1 MDWRETQANADD
13 LLAEGLFALTSAP
26 TTDAH
31 PKVAGNYL
39 ISLAG
44 KPMYV
49 GEARD
54 CRKRLS
60 QQMDERRS
68 TFYKNYSGL
77 GGDSIEP
84 ISSFAI
90 QTITVAFGRKEIE
103 DFGIVNLPAPLNRF
117 QLGKR
122 AIQPSANSTERWMRL
137 QELSADLLSQ
147 GADRCEVIDFRLW
160 AMATAPDSSGLY
172 LIRSPHGEIIYV
184 GESSDVNARF
194 RTHGGRTYF
203 SAVRRNL
210 GVDVLGFEL
219 QTIKG
224 KKRYFSDDEDGRVTS
239 YLGQCSIG
247 FFPVSV
253 GRYELEEHLIAKHR
267 PILNRK
273 AKPD

>member
-1 MDWRETQANADD
+1 MDWNAAQVSADE

-26 TTDAH
+26 QSNNH
-31 PKVAGNYL
+31 PAGPGNYL
-39 ISLAG
+39 FSLSG

-49 GEARD
+49 GEARN
-54 CRKRLS
+54 CRKRLA

-68 TFYKNYSGL
+68 TFYKNFCELGL
-77 GGDSIEP
+77 DAIEP

-90 QTITVAFGRKEIE
+90 QLISVAFGRKEIE
-103 DFGIVNLPAPLNRF
+103 DFGIVNLPAQLNRF

-122 AIQPSANSTERWMRL
+122 AIQPRADSAERWMRL
-137 QELSADLLSQ
+137 QELSADLLTQ
-147 GADRCEVIDFRLW
+147 GAGRCEEIDFRPWPL
-160 AMATAPDSSGLY
+160 ATAPASSGLY
-172 LIRSPHGEIIYV
+172 LIRSPQAEIIYV
-184 GESSDVNARF
+184 GESSDINARF
-194 RTHGGRTYF
+194 RTHGTRTYF

-224 KKRYFSDDEDGRVTS
+224 KKRYFSDGEDGQVTS
-239 YLGQCSIG
+239 YINQCSIG
-247 FFPVSV
+247 FFPVQI
-253 GRYELEEHLIAKHR
+253 GRYELEEYLIGRHR